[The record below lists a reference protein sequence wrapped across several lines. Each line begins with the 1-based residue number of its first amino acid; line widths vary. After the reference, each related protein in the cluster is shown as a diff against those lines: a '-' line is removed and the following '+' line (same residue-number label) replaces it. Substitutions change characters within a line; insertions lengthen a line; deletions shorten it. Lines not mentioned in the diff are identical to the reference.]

1 MSEFTKEEIKEY
13 GTQKTNFMYSK
24 YSSIRMLSIMIF
36 MGLIVAMVIYK
47 KKTTLR
53 SITGSIL
60 QEEVK
65 RMAVRN
71 PKVREILDAKK
82 KNDL

>member
-1 MSEFTKEEIKEY
+1 
-13 GTQKTNFMYSK
+13 
-24 YSSIRMLSIMIF
+24 MIF

-82 KNDL
+82 KSDL